1 MTASRN
7 QSAREQQRP
16 AWRDRLVRDGLSV
29 VGLIVVLWFFV
40 FLGSR
45 GQGYDAFAYWD
56 VKLGDL
62 YGRSIGQ
69 LTALGAFRYSPPI
82 AFVMA
87 PLHALS
93 FEAFYWLWVAAQVA
107 VLVWM
112 ARRWSLAACAFVAIP
127 MSLYQGNI
135 DLLIA
140 ASVVLGMRYPAA
152 WSAAILLKVT
162 PVIGLLWFAVR
173 REWRSLAIAGL
184 VTLLVAL
191 PTVILRPDLWVD
203 YGRVLADNAGAD
215 PHGFPIPL
223 WVRLIVA
230 AGLAIWAARTD
241 RPWLIA
247 IAVAVA
253 QPSLSIRSAS
263 VAVAAV
269 PLWRAGRTPAIRSEP
284 GPSGDRAS
292 ASRR

>member
-1 MTASRN
+1 MTVNRK
-7 QSAREQQRP
+7 QSAREQRAT
-16 AWRDRLVRDGLSV
+16 AWPGRLTRDGLSV

-40 FLGSR
+40 FLGPS

-56 VKLGDL
+56 VRLDDL
-62 YGRSIGQ
+62 YGRSFGQ
-69 LTALGAFRYSPPI
+69 LTVFGAFRYSPPI
-82 AFVMA
+82 AFLMA
-87 PLHALS
+87 PFHALS
-93 FEAFYWLWVAAQVA
+93 FDAFYWIWVVVQAAA
-107 VLVWM
+107 LVWM

-152 WSAAILLKVT
+152 WSAAILLKAT

-173 REWRSLAIAGL
+173 REWRALAIATL
-184 VTLLVAL
+184 ATLLVAL
-191 PTVILRPDLWVD
+191 PTLILRPDLWAD
-203 YGRVLADNAGAD
+203 YARVLLDNAGAD

-230 AGLAIWAARTD
+230 AGLAVWAARTD

-263 VAVAAV
+263 VAVAAI
-269 PLWRAGRTPAIRSEP
+269 PLWRAGRTQATQRES